1 MPYQVPS
8 PLGTLAAGEGCTRR
22 YYRRRVAPFP
32 IVSLFSEVRALTRDG
47 EVPLELNSELTHRLE
62 RIRDPLRAETVATLA
77 LLASARRDF
86 AHARALFESVWWFRE
101 LSPEVL
107 ECCFGWLVTDAAA
120 EGNWL
125 RVRWL
130 LSEAGRTEVVGNE
143 LRTIA
148 LAPSSPVLRF
158 FDQLAARVLGRP
170 TPVVP
175 EDDRYRI
182 PVDAQRF
189 AEGFRRGVREPV
201 AAGQGPSTSLAGSVD
216 GANGRAA
223 AFENSIGGMNEPA
236 TSLEDSVGGAKGPA
250 ATSTTLENSVGV
262 VRVNKP
268 ASTLAEPVGA
278 ALQALLAVR
287 DESPAEVLEHAARS
301 LATALA
307 STRVRDRLFE
317 RATMI
322 GGGDPDEA
330 LAELRTLAEDVLAR
344 ALPRVRQVEDPL
356 LRAVAAPR
364 RAELIETLDARLD
377 RLTDKCEAGT
387 APPMPEV
394 WREFVGIRQIFTRA
408 VALSEPGERGWPHHV
423 ALRLSRYFG
432 TWLRL
437 TKKQYSF
444 ARVVFDWLEVEAVR
458 AGDETAARLARAG
471 AALCVG

>member
-1 MPYQVPS
+1 M
-8 PLGTLAAGEGCTRR
+8 
-22 YYRRRVAPFP
+22 APFP
-32 IVSLFSEVRALTRDG
+32 VVSLFSEVRALTRDG

-143 LRTIA
+143 LRTVE

-158 FDQLAARVLGRP
+158 FDQLAARALGRP
-170 TPVVP
+170 APVVP

-189 AEGFRRGVREPV
+189 AEGFRRGVRVKEPV
-201 AAGQGPSTSLAGSVD
+201 GARQGPPTSLAGSVD

-223 AFENSIGGMNEPA
+223 TLEDSIGGMN
-236 TSLEDSVGGAKGPA
+236 GP
-250 ATSTTLENSVGV
+250 STTLENSLGGANGSATTLEDSLGGVNGPSATLENSLGV

-268 ASTLAEPVGA
+268 AKTLAEPVGA

-287 DESPAEVLEHAARS
+287 DESPAEVLEQAARS

-307 STRVRDRLFE
+307 SPRVRDRLFE

-356 LRAVAAPR
+356 LRALAAPR

-377 RLTDKCEAGT
+377 RLTDQCEAGT

-394 WREFVGIRQIFTRA
+394 WREFVGIRQVFARA